1 MKKSISAFLVAIL
14 MISLTAC
21 GGDVN
26 QEIDKRYRELQ
37 SYTAESKVTVTGN
50 KGPMEYGV
58 SQSYRAPDSYRAE
71 ITKPER
77 MAGTVGVITGQEVW
91 LRGADA
97 PAMKLE
103 LGTLD
108 QEMEVLFLLPFLE
121 EYFNQETLPEL
132 VPNQDGLVQLILPKR
147 GTDRYRFTQ
156 NLWIDAKTHLPV
168 WFVTYDMDGNEVVR
182 VEYESFVPNIEIEDS
197 VFLP

>member
-1 MKKSISAFLVAIL
+1 MKKGISVFLTVIL

-21 GGDVN
+21 KGDVN

-37 SYTAESKVTVTGN
+37 SYTAEVKVTVTGN
-50 KGPMEYGV
+50 KGPMEYGFY
-58 SQSYRAPDSYRAE
+58 QSYRTPDSYRAE
-71 ITKPER
+71 VTKPER
-77 MAGTVGVITGQEVW
+77 MAGTVGIITGQEVW

-108 QEMEVLFLLPFLE
+108 QEMEVLFFSKFLK
-121 EYFNQETLPEL
+121 EYFGQDTLPEL
-132 VPNQDGLVQLILPKR
+132 VPNQDGWIQLVLPKR
-147 GTDRYRFTQ
+147 GTNRYRFTQ
-156 NLWIDAKTHLPV
+156 DLWIDGKTHLPV
-168 WFVTYDMDGNEVVR
+168 CFTTCDMDGNEIVR